1 MSFNSILYEFEPS
14 CLEKQRLVRRLLLGA
29 VGRWIISVVRMV
41 ILLKL
46 EEIVDDFDLCKT
58 LLK

>member
-1 MSFNSILYEFEPS
+1 MSLNHLV
-14 CLEKQRLVRRLLLGA
+14 LEKQRLVRYLLLGA